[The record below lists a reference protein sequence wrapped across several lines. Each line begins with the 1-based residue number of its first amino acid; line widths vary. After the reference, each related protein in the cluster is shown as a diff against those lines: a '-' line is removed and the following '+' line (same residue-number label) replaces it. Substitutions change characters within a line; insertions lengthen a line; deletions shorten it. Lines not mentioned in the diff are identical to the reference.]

1 MARGN
6 TTEPE
11 ILAQVESALIAGQS
25 PSVIARSCGLPR
37 TTIISIR
44 DRMTTPVEQSRHD
57 ITTTILPTKSL
68 DDLLTSVLEDSLKA
82 LQAIARTAQSERYI
96 NGQSAAQIAA
106 LHERIANFSIQ
117 LLSAA
122 AEPNQDNN

>member
-1 MARGN
+1 
-6 TTEPE
+6 
-11 ILAQVESALIAGQS
+11 
-25 PSVIARSCGLPR
+25 
-37 TTIISIR
+37 
-44 DRMTTPVEQSRHD
+44 MTTPVEQSRHD
-57 ITTTILPTKSL
+57 ITSTILPTKSL

-122 AEPNQDNN
+122 AEPTSDSN

>member
-6 TTEPE
+6 ITDPQT
-11 ILAQVESALIAGQS
+11 LAQIESSLIAGQS
-25 PSVIARSCGLPR
+25 PAVIARLCGLPR
-37 TTIISIR
+37 TTIYSIR
-44 DRMTTPVEQSRHD
+44 DRMKAPVESVR
-57 ITTTILPTKSL
+57 TEKTVTNLPVKSL

-82 LQAIARTAQSERYI
+82 LQMIARTAQSERYI

-122 AEPNQDNN
+122 AEPSDSN

>member
-6 TTEPE
+6 TTDPE

-44 DRMTTPVEQSRHD
+44 DRMKAPVEGSRHD
-57 ITTTILPTKSL
+57 ITSTILPTKSL

-122 AEPNQDNN
+122 AEPTSDSN

>member
-6 TTEPE
+6 ITDPE
-11 ILAQVESALIAGQS
+11 ILAQIESSLIAGQS
-25 PSVIARSCGLPR
+25 PAAIARLCGLPR
-37 TTIISIR
+37 TTIYSIR
-44 DRMTTPVEQSRHD
+44 DRMKAPVEPVRTD
-57 ITTTILPTKSL
+57 KTVTNLPTKSL

-122 AEPNQDNN
+122 AEPSDSN